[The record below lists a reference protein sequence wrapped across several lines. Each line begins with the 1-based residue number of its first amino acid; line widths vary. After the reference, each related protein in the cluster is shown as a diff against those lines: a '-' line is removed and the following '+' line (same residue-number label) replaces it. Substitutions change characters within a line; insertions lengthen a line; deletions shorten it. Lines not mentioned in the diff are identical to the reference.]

1 MSNTTIQLR
10 KSGQTGNTPA
20 DLAHGELAINYA
32 DGKLFYKNGVG
43 IKSIE
48 NQKTFSTVNAN
59 NSLIIATTPTD
70 ILSLAAGSNILIDT
84 NTVTKTV
91 TISVPGGSSI
101 DTLARDIATNAYNEA
116 NTQNVINQ
124 TQNTWITNTNTF
136 AQAAFNSA
144 NAGVILAQQ
153 SYDTANTKVSKSGDT
168 MTGDLK
174 FGGGGGI
181 LGNFATDQISLTANV
196 DNDVSGFFAQKTGV
210 SVVYAN
216 VDVII
221 QANTGGATFSQWNFT
236 KDGTLTFPDS
246 TVQNTAFTGYGID
259 NVARSIANSAFN
271 SANSGVTLATAAY
284 AEANTASGNT
294 VALQSQMTTTNTNI
308 TSVNTFAQSGFNSAN
323 AGVTLAAAAY
333 DQANNASSNTVYLNE
348 VNTLQNT
355 SITSVNTFAGSAFN
369 SANSGVSL
377 ATAAYGKANAEGE
390 INTTQNTWI
399 TDTNTF
405 AQAAYNFAN
414 TRFSSS
420 GGTISGNVTI
430 QNDLSVLGNVNFI
443 GNVTSITV
451 TGNSGQ
457 FFGYASNG
465 HNALYAGIPV
475 GYDFQPHTIFQASSN
490 EDSYSQINI
499 QNINSGANASSDL
512 VATADNGTEDDTYI
526 DMGIGSSLHNDPD
539 YTLVGPNDGYLYVSG
554 NTVTGGG
561 DLVFGTI
568 LENDLVFAVGGMN
581 TENEQM
587 RIIGSSN
594 TISIRSNVDS
604 SLAKSVLL
612 GPVANVRITGGSS
625 GQILRTD
632 GAGNLSFINSPIDL
646 AIAAYAQANN
656 ASGNTVALQ
665 AVNVVQNTNITA
677 VNTFAQTAF
686 NSANA
691 GITLATA
698 AFTAANTASGNT
710 VALQAQMSTTNTN
723 VAAVNTFAASAFNSA
738 NAGVTLATAAYAQAN
753 NASGNTVALQAVNTT
768 QNTNITS
775 VNTFAGSAFNS
786 ANAGVTLATAAFGAA
801 NTAAGNT
808 VALQSQM
815 TTTNTNITSVN
826 TFAQA
831 AYNEANGAVQTGF
844 TTISANSINVTP
856 TSNADTLTITAGNNI
871 SISACTTTRTITIN
885 STASGGGG
893 GGSGALTYN
902 IAPPATGN
910 TVGDRWVD
918 SEDGTLYTYI
928 NDGNSSQWV
937 DFSTAA
943 TPASVGGGTA
953 NAILYQAGV
962 GNTTFTSV
970 GTQGQLLMAGVGGV
984 PIWAAQTALRIANT
998 QITGLITSGQIA
1010 TVANTQITG
1019 LITNAQLAG
1028 PLGVT
1033 VTDETANSS
1042 TFYPVFS
1049 DKISGTQTII
1059 DVSSTKLTYVPSTGT
1074 LSSTVITS
1082 TSDEKLKTNIT
1093 TIQNPINII
1102 KQLRGVEYNWKDNG
1116 QKSMGVIAQEVEKIL
1131 PYLVSEN
1138 ENSKAVMYSNMIGLL
1153 IEAIKEQQK
1162 QIDELR
1168 GKLNAD

>member
-59 NSLIIATTPTD
+59 NSLIIATSPTD
-70 ILSLAAGSNILIDT
+70 ILSLNPGANIAISSNTTTKTITIALAPIGADQQILFNDNGNIVGNPSLTYSKSAEKLSTKIFASTQSAGDEGGQIELSAAQTNSTLNGPINIDIYQNRLRFFEGGGTNRGAYIDLSAATAGVGSNLLAGGGGTTDT
-84 NTVTKTV
+84 VARELAQGAFTAANTAASNTVALQAV
-91 TISVPGGSSI
+91 N
-101 DTLARDIATNAYNEA
+101 TL
-116 NTQNVINQ
+116 
-124 TQNTWITNTNTF
+124 QNTNITAVNTF
-136 AQAAFNSA
+136 AQSAYNQANTVPTQLQTAGIRTNASYFPLFVDANNATLAAESVYSTGAGITINPSSNTIAATILSGTLVSVQGGTFSQYVDLTVDNAYIEWGAGNDARMMYNGTANTINLQLYSDVISFKVVDNANTADRFIFYKANGDLRLVSGNLIFSDGTIQRTEALTAAQAAYTSA
-144 NAGVILAQQ
+144 NAGV
-153 SYDTANTKVSKSGDT
+153 
-168 MTGDLK
+168 
-174 FGGGGGI
+174 
-181 LGNFATDQISLTANV
+181 
-196 DNDVSGFFAQKTGV
+196 
-210 SVVYAN
+210 
-216 VDVII
+216 
-221 QANTGGATFSQWNFT
+221 
-236 KDGTLTFPDS
+236 TLS
-246 TVQNTAFTGYGID
+246 
-259 NVARSIANSAFN
+259 
-271 SANSGVTLATAAY
+271 TAAFG
-284 AEANTASGNT
+284 AANTAAGNT
-294 VALQSQMTTTNTNI
+294 VALQAQMTTTNTN
-308 TSVNTFAQSGFNSAN
+308 V
-323 AGVTLAAAAY
+323 
-333 DQANNASSNTVYLNE
+333 
-348 VNTLQNT
+348 
-355 SITSVNTFAGSAFN
+355 TSVNTFAGSAFN

-390 INTTQNTWI
+390 INTTQNNWI
-399 TDTNTF
+399 TNTNTF

-475 GYDFQPHTIFQASSN
+475 GYDFQPFTVFQASAN
-490 EDSYSQINI
+490 HDGYSQINI
-499 QNINSGANASSDL
+499 QNINAGANASSDL

-526 DMGIGSSLHNDPD
+526 AAGIGSSQHADPD

-561 DLVFGTI
+561 DLVIGTF
-568 LENDLVFAVGGMN
+568 LPQNDVIIAAGGMN
-581 TENEQM
+581 SQNEQM
-587 RIIGSSN
+587 RFVGSSN
-594 TISIRSNVDS
+594 TIIIRSNVDS

-646 AIAAYAQANN
+646 A
-656 ASGNTVALQ
+656 
-665 AVNVVQNTNITA
+665 
-677 VNTFAQTAF
+677 
-686 NSANA
+686 
-691 GITLATA
+691 
-698 AFTAANTASGNT
+698 
-710 VALQAQMSTTNTN
+710 
-723 VAAVNTFAASAFNSA
+723 
-738 NAGVTLATAAYAQAN
+738 TAAYAQAN
-753 NASGNTVALQAVNTT
+753 NASGNTVALQAVNTL
-768 QNTNITS
+768 QNTNIT
-775 VNTFAGSAFNS
+775 A
-786 ANAGVTLATAAFGAA
+786 
-801 NTAAGNT
+801 
-808 VALQSQM
+808 
-815 TTTNTNITSVN
+815 IN

-831 AYNEANGAVQTGF
+831 AYNGANGAVQTGF
-844 TTISANSINVTP
+844 TTISANSVSITP
-856 TSNADTLTITAGNNI
+856 SSNADTLTITPGTNI
-871 SISACTTTRTITIN
+871 TISACNTTKTITIN

-893 GGSGALTYN
+893 GSGALTYDT
-902 IAPPATGN
+902 APPASGN

-918 SEDGTLYTYI
+918 SNDGTLYTYI
-928 NDGNSSQWV
+928 NDGTSSQWV
-937 DFSTAA
+937 DFSTSA
-943 TPASVGGGTA
+943 TSASVGGGAA
-953 NAILYQAGV
+953 NAILYQAAV

-970 GTQGQLLMAGVGGV
+970 GSQGQLLTAGVGGA
-984 PIWAAQTALRIANT
+984 PIWAAQTALSI
-998 QITGLITSGQIA
+998 
-1010 TVANTQITG
+1010 ANTQITG

-1042 TFYPVFS
+1042 TFYPLFS
-1049 DKISGTQTII
+1049 DVISGTLAIA

-1074 LSSTVITS
+1074 LSSTVVTS
-1082 TSDEKLKTNIT
+1082 TSDEKLKTNIS
-1093 TIQNPINII
+1093 TIQNPIDTI

-1116 QKSMGVIAQEVEKIL
+1116 RKSMGVIAQEVEKIL

-1138 ENSKAVMYSNMIGLL
+1138 ENSKSVMYSNMVGLL